1 MLIWKRV
8 IHRLWMKLL
17 NLIAVFIKSP
27 RPTVFVGDK
36 SSLGL
41 VRYIV
46 NTNSKHILL
55 VTDAALEKMGLHQGV
70 MSEIENLGAKVTV
83 FSGIEPDPTRQQ
95 IEAGVDVAKSV
106 GCDAILGF
114 GGGSSIDASKVI
126 AAGITNS
133 TPLEKMGFFNIK
145 NKPVPIFAI
154 PTTAGT
160 GSEVTM
166 ASVVTDIERQLK
178 YTIADPKLV
187 PKATALEAKLM
198 MTLPPAITAA
208 TGVDALTH
216 GVEAFIA
223 TRDQP
228 EAKENGRIAVKL
240 IFQHL
245 VNAYHNGS
253 NESAREGMALAAY
266 HGGLA
271 IADLG
276 AGYVHGIAHQ
286 LGGRYHI
293 AHGVANA
300 VILPHVLE
308 LSKERA
314 AHSLAEL
321 ADLIG
326 VSSQGQ
332 TQTQKAEAF
341 IAAVTALNTELNMPK
356 GFVEID
362 DKDFDAILNGAHAE
376 VFSMYSV
383 PKYLERSE
391 GLQLLKSI
399 SI

>member
-1 MLIWKRV
+1 MPTWKRV
-8 IHRLWMKLL
+8 VHRLWMKLL
-17 NLIAVFIKSP
+17 DVIAVFVKSP
-27 RPTVFVGDK
+27 RPTVFVGNS

-41 VRYIV
+41 MRYIV
-46 NTNSKHILL
+46 NVNSKHILL
-55 VTDAALEKMGLHQGV
+55 VTDAMLEQMDLHQSLV
-70 MSEIENLGAKVTV
+70 DEIEKQGAKVTV
-83 FSGIEPDPTRQQ
+83 FSGIEPDPTREQ
-95 IEAGVDVAKSV
+95 IEAGIDVARSV
-106 GCDAILGF
+106 GCDSVLGF
-114 GGGSSIDASKVI
+114 GGGSSIDAAKVI
-126 AAGITNS
+126 AAGATNKI
-133 TPLEKMGFFNIK
+133 PVEKMGFFNIK
-145 NKPVPIFAI
+145 TKPLPLFAI
-154 PTTAGT
+154 PTAGT

-166 ASVVTDIERQLK
+166 GSVVTDTENQLK

-198 MTLPPAITAA
+198 TSLPPAITAA

-223 TRDQP
+223 TRNQP
-228 EAKENGRIAVKL
+228 EAKENGRIAINL

-245 VNAYHNGS
+245 VDAYRDGS

-286 LGGRYHI
+286 LGGRYHV

-300 VILPHVLE
+300 VVLPHVLE

-314 AHSLAEL
+314 SSALAEL

-332 TQTQKAEAF
+332 TQMQRAEAF
-341 IAAVTALNTELNMPK
+341 ITAVKALNSELDMPK
-356 GFVEID
+356 GFEEID
-362 DKDFDAILNGAHAE
+362 EKDFDVILDGAHAE

-383 PKYLERSE
+383 PKYIEGSE
-391 GLQLLKSI
+391 GIDLLKSI